1 MDQVDK
7 FQKEV
12 YTKYK
17 KFKIGSKKPTFKQ
30 ICYPEKF
37 TYQLPQLFVSNFINP
52 STSNKGLLL
61 FHKIGAGKTCAAVQI
76 AEQWKGKRQIIMVCP
91 ASLVSNFYKE
101 FRSECTGDIYLSNLE
116 REELKNLDIM
126 SDEYK
131 SMIRSINERI
141 DKYYQIYS
149 YNKFVDLLK
158 NKKLKLDNTLL
169 IIDEVQN
176 IVSEHGSYYQV
187 INTAISKA
195 PTNLRTIIMSAT
207 PIFDKPMEL
216 GLTLNLL
223 RPTEIFPTGSKFN
236 EAYIDYKVIDNQPLY
251 NIKNEEDLRLKLN
264 GLVSYYQGAPSYV
277 FPERIQRIVRC
288 PMSKYQYECYK
299 VVQEREGEINKLD
312 LLKLPQNFFIGSRI
326 ISNIAFPNKL
336 VNKTGLDALTG
347 KHMSMENLETYSSKF
362 YQIMKRL
369 LKSSGTSFIYS
380 NFKEYGGI
388 TSFVKILEYHGFKNF
403 LDEGPGKHRYAIWS
417 GDESVEQKD
426 RQRDVFNAK
435 SNENGSKIKIILG
448 SPAIKEGVSLLRV
461 RNVHIIEPYWNM
473 SRLEQVIGRAI
484 RFCSHKDVDPEK
496 RKVKVY
502 IYIATIP
509 TELAEKEKETISN
522 KSHRTITVDEHI
534 FNMALTKEKLSSQFE
549 NIIKTAAVDYQLF
562 QDV

>member
-12 YTKYK
+12 YNKYK

-52 STSNKGLLL
+52 STNNKGLLL

-76 AEQWKGKRQIIMVCP
+76 AEKWKNHRQIIMVCP
-91 ASLVSNFYKE
+91 ASLVGNFYKE
-101 FRSECTGDIYLSNLE
+101 LRSECTGDVYISKLE
-116 REELKNLDIM
+116 RTELKSLDIL

-131 SMIRSINERI
+131 QMIKSINQRI

-149 YNKFVDLLK
+149 YNKFVDLIK
-158 NKKLKLDNTLL
+158 RKKLKLDNTLL

-176 IVSEHGSYYQV
+176 VVSEHGSYYQV
-187 INTAISKA
+187 ISAAIKKA
-195 PTNLRTIIMSAT
+195 PANFRIVIMSAT

-223 RPTEIFPTGSKFN
+223 RPDEFPVGIKFN
-236 EAYIDYKVIDNQPLY
+236 DTYIDYQVIDNKPYY
-251 NIKNEEDLRLKLN
+251 NIKNDKDLRLKLN

-277 FPERIQRIVRC
+277 FPERIQRIVKC

-299 VVQEREGEINKLD
+299 VVQEREGQINKLD
-312 LLKLPQNFFIGSRI
+312 LLKLPNNFFIGSRF

-336 VNKTGLDALTG
+336 VNKAGLDALTG
-347 KHMSMENLETYSSKF
+347 KHMNMDNLATYSSKF
-362 YQIMKRL
+362 YQIMRKL

-380 NFKEYGGI
+380 NFKEYGGL

-403 LDEGPGKHRYAIWS
+403 LDDGPGKHRYAIWS
-417 GDESVEQKD
+417 GDETLEQKD
-426 RQRDVFNAK
+426 RLRDVFNAK

-448 SPAIKEGVSLLRV
+448 SPAIKEGVTLLRV

-484 RFCSHKDVDPEK
+484 RFCSHKDVDSEK

-509 TELAEKEKETISN
+509 TDVAEKEKINIPN
-522 KSHRTITVDEHI
+522 KEDRTITVDEHI
-534 FNMALTKEKLSSQFE
+534 YNMALMKEKLSTQFE
-549 NIIKTAAVDYQLF
+549 EIIKTSAVDYHLF